1 MVQPLEGSRAKG
13 WESKDIKLTAQ
24 TPMANGRQIRKGKG
38 ETICTE
44 VQRVRSSS
52 NSSKKGGQQIN
63 AERTPLVI
71 PTIDTS
77 TSTIFPLHIH
87 PYRFAFDIH
96 LLSRRSSFL
105 FPTRTIPGRHRVRT
119 ASQIALT
126 YIFTMAQYFFDLL
139 YNFTD
144 CMCCFPSSPQLKINN
159 RSFKLLRL
167 LGEVRI
173 PTVSWPEA

>member
-1 MVQPLEGSRAKG
+1 MYR
-13 WESKDIKLTAQ
+13 
-24 TPMANGRQIRKGKG
+24 TPKVYGA
-38 ETICTE
+38 
-44 VQRVRSSS
+44 VV

-77 TSTIFPLHIH
+77 TSTIFPLHIR

-96 LLSRRSSFL
+96 LLSLDDPPFYSLRAPS
-105 FPTRTIPGRHRVRT
+105 RTPPGPYSIPDCIDVH
-119 ASQIALT
+119 L
-126 YIFTMAQYFFDLL
+126 TMAQYFFDLL

-167 LGEVRI
+167 LGEVRV
-173 PTVSWPEA
+173 PTVSWSEA